1 MLSKRSDE
9 AEGLDQTIAELERDM
24 QGHDGDS
31 EEYATCLNRL
41 ERLYKLKE
49 KHSKKRISPE
59 TWLMVGANLAG
70 IIIIVAYEHGH
81 ALTSR
86 AINQVGKLT

>member
-1 MLSKRSDE
+1 MLSKSSDE
-9 AEGLDQTIAELERDM
+9 AESLDRTISELELEMRS
-24 QGHDGDS
+24 HEGDS

-59 TWLMVGANLAG
+59 TWLVVGANLAG

-86 AINQVGKLT
+86 AITQVGKLH